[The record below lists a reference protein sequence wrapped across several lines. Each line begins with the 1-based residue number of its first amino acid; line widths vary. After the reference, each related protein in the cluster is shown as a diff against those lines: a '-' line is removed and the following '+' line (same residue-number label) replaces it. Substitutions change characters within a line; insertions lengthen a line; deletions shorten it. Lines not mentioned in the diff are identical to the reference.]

1 LGISQDIWLSLF
13 RCIPHLSEEFLDFM
27 EFSLN
32 LTFRSCFVPYKN
44 ISIDETMRKFKGR
57 WESKCYA
64 PDKPVKWGLKYYS
77 MVDAST
83 DYLFWFKLYKQSET
97 TLKLCS
103 EAISTIPNDLGAYN
117 IFADNY
123 YGSLPLAKK
132 IMSHG
137 FDLTLGLRKNRKE
150 SSFLI

>member
-1 LGISQDIWLSLF
+1 
-13 RCIPHLSEEFLDFM
+13 
-27 EFSLN
+27 
-32 LTFRSCFVPYKN
+32 
-44 ISIDETMRKFKGR
+44 
-57 WESKCYA
+57 
-64 PDKPVKWGLKYYS
+64 

-103 EAISTIPNDLGAYN
+103 EAISTIPNDLGMYN

-123 YGSLPLAKK
+123 YGSLPLAEK

-150 SSFLI
+150 SSFLISQLKKNQIDSEAGPFAVIVNRSNDLAIHSWKDKADFYFLSTTHSNQLNKTIRRENL

>member
-1 LGISQDIWLSLF
+1 
-13 RCIPHLSEEFLDFM
+13 
-27 EFSLN
+27 
-32 LTFRSCFVPYKN
+32 
-44 ISIDETMRKFKGR
+44 
-57 WESKCYA
+57 
-64 PDKPVKWGLKYYS
+64 

-103 EAISTIPNDLGAYN
+103 EAISTIPNDLGVYN

-123 YGSLPLAKK
+123 YCSLPLTEK

-137 FDLTLGLRKNRKE
+137 FDSHSWT
-150 SSFLI
+150 